1 MISSSKNNV
10 KGALFMCLS
19 ALSFATMGALAKTST
34 SGFSNAQIL
43 FFRGIISALFIYITA
58 NKSDFNFL
66 GGNYENKKL
75 LFYRS
80 LLGTLGAACYFYAIK
95 NLFLADA
102 VLLNNLSPIWVTCF
116 AWWFLKEK
124 PKKIQIILLLT
135 MLIGAIFIIK
145 PQFNFSII
153 PALIGFSSSIFAGAA
168 YTLVRHLSKEQKPS
182 NIVFWFSLYS
192 AVFMIPNLLISG
204 FTIPTLSQFITLS
217 LVGITSGLGQLF
229 LTHAYT
235 IAMANKVSIFQ
246 YLNIVFA
253 GLFGILFWNEIPD
266 FYSLLGATFIIISG
280 VVSYQTNKK

>member
-1 MISSSKNNV
+1 
-10 KGALFMCLS
+10 S
-19 ALSFATMGALAKTST
+19 ALSFATMGALAKTS
-34 SGFSNAQIL
+34 SSEFSSSQIL
-43 FFRGIISALFIYITA
+43 FFRGIISAIFIYITA
-58 NKSDFNFL
+58 NKSDLNFL
-66 GGNYENKKL
+66 GGSNEKKKL

-80 LLGTLGAACYFYAIK
+80 LLGTLGAICYFYAIK

-124 PKKIQIILLLT
+124 PKKIQIILLIT
-135 MLIGAIFIIK
+135 MLIGAVFIIK
-145 PQFNFSII
+145 PQFNYSII

-168 YTLVRHLSKEQKPS
+168 YTLVRHISKEQKPS

-192 AVFMIPNLLISG
+192 AIFMIPSLLIYG
-204 FTIPTLSQFITLS
+204 FMIPTFSQFIIL
-217 LVGITSGLGQLF
+217 LFVGITSGLGQLF

-253 GLFGILFWNEIPD
+253 GLFGVVFWSEIPD
-266 FYSLLGATFIIISG
+266 YYSLLGASFIVVSG
-280 VVSYQTNKK
+280 MISYQTNKK